1 MLTRPVSPTAK
12 WTPSIVHREPM
23 VSAWTCLLR
32 NRLKAY
38 SAEIS
43 VWVPSRTLAGN
54 VPCAQPDWPAVDGGF
69 RSDWL
74 MNFKSLGLHPIPPL
88 PNRRRRVGDED
99 FSAAARQTHEAQPI
113 RRAQQIRIE
122 HIINR
127 FWLSRKGE
135 PESVWAP
142 QQVAQIKARHG
153 QRRRFEGD
161 IAVLQII
168 KRPGRVLHQKCLVGR
183 GGGEINRI
191 LRIGI
196 VIDAGQRRIRVRR
209 CAEIA

>member
-23 VSAWTCLLR
+23 VSSCSCLLR

-38 SAEIS
+38 SAVMS

-54 VPCAQPDWPAVDGGF
+54 VPCAQPDWTTDDGGF

-74 MNFKSLGLHPIPPL
+74 MNLKSLRLHPIPPL
-88 PNRRRRVGDED
+88 PNRRRGVGDED

-122 HIINR
+122 HVINR
-127 FWLSRKGE
+127 SWLSRKGE
-135 PESVWAP
+135 PESVCAP
-142 QQVAQIKARHG
+142 QQVAQIKARQG
-153 QRRRFEGD
+153 QRRRFEGH

-168 KRPGRVLHQKCLVGR
+168 KRTGSVLHQK
-183 GGGEINRI
+183 
-191 LRIGI
+191 
-196 VIDAGQRRIRVRR
+196 
-209 CAEIA
+209 